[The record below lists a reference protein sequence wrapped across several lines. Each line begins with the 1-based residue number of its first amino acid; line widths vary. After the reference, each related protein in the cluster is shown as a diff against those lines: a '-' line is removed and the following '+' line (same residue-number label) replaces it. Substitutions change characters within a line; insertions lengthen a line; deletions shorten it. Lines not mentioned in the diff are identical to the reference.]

1 MIANRNA
8 EYQPNRRM
16 KMRKTILRHDPR
28 KSGLRKVN
36 ADVLGALH
44 KRAVEA
50 LDAGSEPVFNNEFS
64 KVGKVSE
71 AA

>member
-1 MIANRNA
+1 
-8 EYQPNRRM
+8 
-16 KMRKTILRHDPR
+16 MRKTILRHDPR